1 MENLSTVSQVQGV
14 VNKTCKM
21 KEAVHVILQIHQ
33 ENLNSS
39 DYWLITGMITC
50 GKKKMMLLLVLGLS
64 FSYILIFSY
73 SNQVAPMPP
82 LVSIYPFFFLL
93 SCFLFFHLLKKKM
106 IGKKPSI
113 GLQFITVWYL
123 MLQWVD

>member
-1 MENLSTVSQVQGV
+1 
-14 VNKTCKM
+14 M

-93 SCFLFFHLLKKKM
+93 SCFLFFHLMKKK
-106 IGKKPSI
+106 
-113 GLQFITVWYL
+113 
-123 MLQWVD
+123 